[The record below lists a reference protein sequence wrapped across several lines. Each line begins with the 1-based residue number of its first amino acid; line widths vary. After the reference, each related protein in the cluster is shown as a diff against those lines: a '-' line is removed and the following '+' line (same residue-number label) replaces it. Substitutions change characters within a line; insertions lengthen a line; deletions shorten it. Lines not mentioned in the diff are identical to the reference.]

1 MGSLFSCAQQPVRSS
16 IQSVSDDLITHMS
29 MDDVI
34 PERGE
39 NWGESSDVTDLNY
52 LTPKKQIT
60 KIQAKV
66 ARRELRSLLGAAQPD
81 RRFAA
86 INGDFPIELSDSRI
100 IITQADIKSRRG
112 GGPVEQ
118 CFF

>member
-1 MGSLFSCAQQPVRSS
+1 MGSLFSCAQQPVRSP

-60 KIQAKV
+60 KIRAKV
-66 ARRELRSLLGAAQPD
+66 ARHELRSLLGAAQPD
-81 RRFAA
+81 RRLAA
-86 INGDFPIELSDSRI
+86 INGDFPIKLSDKRI
-100 IITQADIKSRRG
+100 VIARADRFAASSDR
-112 GGPVEQ
+112 VAHFDQ
-118 CFF
+118 L